1 MKKLA
6 GLLILLLSVTAWARD
21 RSNEVD
27 RVESS
32 ATVLDEIMAAPDNA
46 IPNSVINNA
55 KCIAVVPSMLK
66 GGFVVGAAYG
76 RGIASC
82 RTENGWTAPAF
93 FVLEGGSIGFQIG
106 GQAVDVV
113 MLIMNDRGM
122 HNLLNSKFK
131 LGADASVAA
140 GPVGRQAEGSTD
152 ITMRAEILT
161 YSRARGIFAG
171 VTLNGASVRQD
182 RDASRDFYGH
192 AISYQKLL
200 RGGTEAPEG
209 VEPWMTALNR
219 YAGGS
224 TSMKEPAR
232 ASAPAVPPPP
242 PPATR
247 PDVES
252 PTNDSRASKPAAESD
267 MPSTDRQTSTD
278 QTYPPS
284 NDDPPP
290 SPPPSEAPH

>member
-6 GLLILLLSVTAWARD
+6 GLLILLLSVAAWAGD
-21 RSNEVD
+21 RSNELD

-32 ATVLDEIMAAPDNA
+32 ATVLDEIMAAPDRG
-46 IPNSVINNA
+46 IPEHIIDNA

-82 RTENGWTAPAF
+82 RTDRGWTAPAF
-93 FVLEGGSIGFQIG
+93 FVLQGGSFGFQIG

-113 MLIMNDRGM
+113 MLIMNDHGM
-122 HNLLNSKFK
+122 KNLLNSKFK

-182 RDASRDFYGH
+182 RDATRDFYGRM
-192 AISYQKLL
+192 IPFRTLL
-200 RGGTEAPEG
+200 NGGTAFPSDATI
-209 VEPWMTALNR
+209 WFTALNR

-224 TSMKEPAR
+224 NVN
-232 ASAPAVPPPP
+232 APVTAGVPPPP
-242 PPATR
+242 PPQSDA
-247 PDVES
+247 P
-252 PTNDSRASKPAAESD
+252 PSRNAPAESD
-267 MPSTDRQTSTD
+267 IPATQPQSPD
-278 QTYPPS
+278 Q
-284 NDDPPP
+284 
-290 SPPPSEAPH
+290 PH